1 MNFFKRYNFKKI
13 FIAIFWVSLG
23 VSVIVLFGAAVRQK
37 DKEHC
42 SKVLISITG
51 ASNNI
56 FIDKT
61 DVLNLLA
68 SLNLGKVEGRLV
80 KELDLGRI
88 ERALEKNEWI
98 RNAEV
103 YFDNNQVLSIKVYE
117 REPIARIFSTTG
129 TTFYIDTSLA
139 IIPLSEK
146 SSARLPVFTGFAINN
161 TTPANIDTAVLKDI
175 RNMSTYI
182 VKDSFW
188 MAQIDQVNILKDRS
202 FELVPKVGNQVILF
216 GTIENYIEKFD
227 NLRAFYS
234 NVISKVGLN
243 KYSRLNLQY
252 KDQVVATVRGMEEV
266 QQDSL
271 RTAQIMLM
279 IQDNVRRQ
287 SEDTTNVQL
296 TQRDENIQQV
306 IPIIIN
312 MDLSNDSSEL
322 KHRID
327 SAALL
332 KPKQQQTTN
341 KKPQT
346 IIKPQPQNKKP

>member
-23 VSVIVLFGAAVRQK
+23 VSVIVLFGAAIRQK
-37 DKEHC
+37 DREHC
-42 SKVLISITG
+42 SKVLISIIG

-61 DVLNLLA
+61 DVLNLLGT
-68 SLNLGKVEGRLV
+68 LNLGKVEGKLV
-80 KELDLGRI
+80 KDLDLGKI
-88 ERALEKNEWI
+88 EKALERNEWI

-103 YFDNNQVLSIKVYE
+103 FFDNNQVLSIKVYE
-117 REPIARIFSTTG
+117 REPIARVFTSTG
-129 TTFYIDTSLA
+129 ATFYIDTSLA

-146 SSARLPVFTGFAINN
+146 FSARLPVFTGFALNDVRLSN
-161 TTPANIDTAVLKDI
+161 ADSAVLMDI
-175 RNMSTYI
+175 KKVSTFI
-182 VKDSFW
+182 LKDSFW

-216 GTIENYIEKFD
+216 GTADNYTQKFD

-266 QQDSL
+266 QLDSL
-271 RTAQIMLM
+271 RTAQIMMM
-279 IQDNVRRQ
+279 IQDNVRKQ
-287 SEDTTNVQL
+287 SEDTTNIQL
-296 TQRDENIQQV
+296 MQKDDNVQQV

-312 MDLSNDSSEL
+312 TDSGDSSEL
-322 KHRID
+322 KRRLD
-327 SAALL
+327 SAVLT
-332 KPKQQQTTN
+332 KPKQQPIKNIKQQPFS
-341 KKPQT
+341 KPQT
-346 IIKPQPQNKKP
+346 QNKKP

>member
-23 VSVIVLFGAAVRQK
+23 VSVIVLFGAAIKQK
-37 DKEHC
+37 DKEKC
-42 SKVLISITG
+42 SKVLISISG

-61 DVLNLLA
+61 DVLNLLG
-68 SLNLGKVEGRLV
+68 SLNLGKVEGKLV
-80 KELDLGRI
+80 KDLDLGKI
-88 ERALEKNEWI
+88 EKVLEQNEWI

-103 YFDNNQVLSIKVYE
+103 FFDNNQVLSIKVYE
-117 REPIARIFSTTG
+117 REPVARIFTNMG

-139 IIPLSEK
+139 IIHLSEK
-146 SSARLPVFTGFAINN
+146 FSARLPVFTGCASDGARLSGSDSALL
-161 TTPANIDTAVLKDI
+161 TDI
-175 RNMSTYI
+175 RNMSAFI

-188 MAQIDQVNILKDRS
+188 MAQIDQVNILKDRT
-202 FELVPKVGNQVILF
+202 FELVPKIGNHVILF
-216 GTIENYIEKFD
+216 GAAEGYSEKFE
-227 NLRAFYS
+227 NLKAFYT

-243 KYSRLNLQY
+243 KYSRLDLQY

-266 QQDSL
+266 KLDSL

-279 IQDNVRRQ
+279 IQENVQKQ

-296 TQRDENIQQV
+296 MQKDENIQQV

-312 MDLSNDSSEL
+312 TDLSDDSSEL
-322 KHRID
+322 KHRVD
-327 SAALL
+327 SAALA
-332 KPKQQQTTN
+332 KPKQQQTNN
-341 KKPQT
+341 KKLPPISKPQT
-346 IIKPQPQNKKP
+346 QIKKP